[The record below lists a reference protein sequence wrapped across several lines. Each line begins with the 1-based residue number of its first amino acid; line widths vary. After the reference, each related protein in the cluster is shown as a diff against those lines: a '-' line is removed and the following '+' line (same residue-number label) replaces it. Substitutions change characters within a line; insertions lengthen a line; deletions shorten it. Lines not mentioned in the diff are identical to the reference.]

1 MIIYQV
7 VYYSQFSERVA
18 DFGFY
23 EDKLDAEQRAFEVRM
38 KTPVDSGKVEVE
50 EVFVHDSSHKKEMEE
65 AETET
70 EKKVEKPQNLSIY
83 ELKPHN

>member
-38 KTPVDSGKVEVE
+38 KTPVDSGKVEIE
-50 EVFVHDSSHKKEMEE
+50 EVFVHDSSHKAEVE
-65 AETET
+65 AEEQ
-70 EKKVEKPQNLSIY
+70 EENKPQKQHNISIY
-83 ELKPHN
+83 ELKPHD